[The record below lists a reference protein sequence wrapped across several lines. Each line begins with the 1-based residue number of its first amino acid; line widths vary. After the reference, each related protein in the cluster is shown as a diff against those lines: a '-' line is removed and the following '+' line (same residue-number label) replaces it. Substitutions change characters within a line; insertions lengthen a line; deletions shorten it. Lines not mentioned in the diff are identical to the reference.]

1 MTCRATTIIFKN
13 YGHPCSALNSLTTTQ
28 HVQEVHQHH
37 SRRRLRQ
44 DLDRVQ
50 LSRRAMVLDP
60 LLAKMSSQEDDNA
73 AALAK
78 KKAKKERKALAKKEK
93 AASLNTSKDEN
104 TDTSPTAAAKD
115 EKKPAANN
123 SVDGVFDVRKL
134 MEELKAEN
142 AFVSKALSLVHI
154 PKHKN
159 QESHGKK
166 PSDNIRGGS
175 ISTTQYCTIP
185 QASLHQKKSLWLSH

>member
-1 MTCRATTIIFKN
+1 
-13 YGHPCSALNSLTTTQ
+13 
-28 HVQEVHQHH
+28 
-37 SRRRLRQ
+37 
-44 DLDRVQ
+44 
-50 LSRRAMVLDP
+50 MVLDP

-104 TDTSPTAAAKD
+104 TDTSPTAAAKV

-166 PSDNIRGGS
+166 LSLTILKIESLYVKAGGKMS
-175 ISTTQYCTIP
+175 QT
-185 QASLHQKKSLWLSH
+185 SH

>member
-166 PSDNIRGGS
+166 L
-175 ISTTQYCTIP
+175 
-185 QASLHQKKSLWLSH
+185 SLTFKSEDCMF